1 MVITL
6 KFEICVTKTYRTWTK
21 TKKWRGRGEHVA
33 FSKKTSYPIFPTKH
47 TLAMLMYLFVY
58 EVAGSDQP
66 NNVGKITTTVN
77 SVSQKKTRG

>member
-1 MVITL
+1 M
-6 KFEICVTKTYRTWTK
+6 
-21 TKKWRGRGEHVA
+21 A
-33 FSKKTSYPIFPTKH
+33 FSKKTSYPTFPTKH

-77 SVSQKKTRG
+77 SVSQKGTRG

>member
-1 MVITL
+1 M
-6 KFEICVTKTYRTWTK
+6 
-21 TKKWRGRGEHVA
+21 A
-33 FSKKTSYPIFPTKH
+33 FRKKTSYPIIPTKH

-77 SVSQKKTRG
+77 SVSQKKNEGLKLCEDASYWVYKTST